1 MAKLRSRKDV
11 DLLYKRAEQMA
22 AGSKQLNFSTQVAM
36 RTRLG
41 GLRGGYIN
49 RLNRLAKKS
58 VPQLRGIPGCGPK
71 LTEWLIDWDK

>member
-11 DLLYKRAEQMA
+11 DLLYKHAQLM
-22 AGSKQLNFSTQVAM
+22 SSNKILNFSTQVAM

-49 RLNRLAKKS
+49 TLNRLQKKMK
-58 VPQLRGIPGCGPK
+58 PQLKGIPGCGMNVK
-71 LTEWLIDWDK
+71 DWLINEDM

>member
-22 AGSKQLNFSTQVAM
+22 SGSKILNFSTQVAM

-49 RLNRLAKKS
+49 RLNRLQKKG
-58 VPQLRGIPGCGPK
+58 VPQLRGIPGCGP
-71 LTEWLIDWDK
+71 TVRDWLLDLDR

>member
-22 AGSKQLNFSTQVAM
+22 AGNKTLGFATQVAM

-41 GLRGGYIN
+41 GIRGGYIN
-49 RLNRLAKKS
+49 RLARLQKKG
-58 VPQLRGIPGCGPK
+58 VPQLRGIPGCGP
-71 LTEWLIDWDK
+71 TVRDWLLDEDR